1 MIILVLILLAQ
12 FLTSMYI
19 NLGEEIPRHLP
30 AIEASGFISGSESP
44 EAHDMDLMLAA
55 LKDVTKVRQGHIRM

>member
-1 MIILVLILLAQ
+1 
-12 FLTSMYI
+12 MYI

-30 AIEASGFISGSESP
+30 STEANGLISGEDSP

>member
-1 MIILVLILLAQ
+1 
-12 FLTSMYI
+12 MYI

-30 AIEASGFISGSESP
+30 TMETNGLIIGADSP
-44 EAHDMDLMLAA
+44 EEHDMDLMLAA

>member
-1 MIILVLILLAQ
+1 MELIQLLPQ

-19 NLGEEIPRHLP
+19 NLGEEIPRHLSSS
-30 AIEASGFISGSESP
+30 EANGLISGEDSP

-55 LKDVTKVRQGHIRM
+55 FKDVTKVRQGHIRM